1 VKVGAFDIFCSVSL
15 ENQQDFVAATEKLH
29 MVGEQMEVISHLE
42 EKEERE
48 LWFRGG
54 GGEAEAVPKPCW

>member
-15 ENQQDFVAATEKLH
+15 ENQQDFVATTEKLH
-29 MVGEQMEVISHLE
+29 MVGEQMKVISHLE

-48 LWFRGG
+48 LWFWG
-54 GGEAEAVPKPCW
+54 GGEAEAMPKLCW